1 MKRDVDKIQFE
12 SRREIE
18 NIMEVINKY
27 KEQNPKEENETAEQ
41 LYNQLEVMH
50 MTW

>member
-1 MKRDVDKIQFE
+1 MKIDMDKIQFE

-18 NIMEVINKY
+18 NMMEVINKY
-27 KEQNPKEENETAEQ
+27 KEQNPKDDNETV
-41 LYNQLEVMH
+41 NQFYGYLEAMH